1 MVKTEGSMQGKHLYM
16 VLFFFFFQ
24 NLGEEENS
32 QIIMVHKLSAFCAM
46 GNAF

>member
-16 VLFFFFFQ
+16 VLFCFFFQ

>member
-1 MVKTEGSMQGKHLYM
+1 MVKTERSMQGKHLYM
-16 VLFFFFFQ
+16 VFFFFPQ